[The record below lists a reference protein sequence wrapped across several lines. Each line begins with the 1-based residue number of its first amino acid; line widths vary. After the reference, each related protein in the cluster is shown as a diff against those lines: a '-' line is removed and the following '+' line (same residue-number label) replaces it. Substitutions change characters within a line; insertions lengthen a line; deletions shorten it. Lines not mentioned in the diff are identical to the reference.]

1 LTLASH
7 VSWVLATQFKAPLPK
22 NHVSKLL
29 VDDGRVRWFGLTSS
43 GTSGNTLASGA
54 VDGAGILLQGL
65 VGQAAGTVGGL
76 AGLDLGTSDVV
87 DTLDV
92 GDGGGGDGDE
102 AKENGGDGKLH
113 LG

>member
-1 LTLASH
+1 MVGADGGGVLYG
-7 VSWVLATQFKAPLPK
+7 VSLQEM
-22 NHVSKLL
+22 
-29 VDDGRVRWFGLTSS
+29 GGGGWFGLTSS
-43 GTSGNTLASGA
+43 GTSGNALASGA

-102 AKENGGDGKLH
+102 AKENGGDGELH

>member
-1 LTLASH
+1 
-7 VSWVLATQFKAPLPK
+7 
-22 NHVSKLL
+22 LL
-29 VDDGRVRWFGLTSS
+29 VVDSVGGRVGLTSS

-65 VGQAAGTVGGL
+65 VGQAADTVGGL

-102 AKENGGDGKLH
+102 AKENGGDGELH

>member
-1 LTLASH
+1 ME
-7 VSWVLATQFKAPLPK
+7 
-22 NHVSKLL
+22 
-29 VDDGRVRWFGLTSS
+29 LTSS

-54 VDGAGILLQGL
+54 VDGAGILLQRL

-76 AGLDLGTSDVV
+76 AGLDLGTSNVV

-102 AKENGGDGKLH
+102 AKENGGDGELH
-113 LG
+113 IGDLRCEMYRFGVLTIDYRKVLMGESDPRSGK